1 MKRLVRERGRL
12 VAGVALLVAAV
23 VVLGVGYASISD
35 EVFVSIQLPYVLG
48 GGVGALLCA
57 GVGLALVRSQDDIE
71 NRRRLVDLE
80 AAHEV
85 MAERFQ
91 ALGLQVEYVTQLLE
105 AALRD
110 DASLPVPPESL
121 RREVRI

>member
-1 MKRLVRERGRL
+1 VKRLVRERGRL

-23 VVLGVGYASISD
+23 VVLGIGYASISN
-35 EVFVSIQLPYVLG
+35 EVFVSIQLPYVLA

-80 AAHEV
+80 AAHEA
-85 MAERFQ
+85 MADRFQ

-110 DASLPVPPESL
+110 DVAVPVPPEEL

>member
-1 MKRLVRERGRL
+1 
-12 VAGVALLVAAV
+12 VALLVAAV
-23 VVLGVGYASISD
+23 VVLGIGYASISD
-35 EVFVSIQLPYVLG
+35 EVFVSIQLPYVLA

-57 GVGLALVRSQDDIE
+57 GVGLALIRSQDDIE

-80 AAHEV
+80 SAHEV

-110 DASLPVPPESL
+110 DAALPVPPDDL

>member
-23 VVLGVGYASISD
+23 VVLGIGYASISD

-110 DASLPVPPESL
+110 DATLPVPPENL

>member
-12 VAGVALLVAAV
+12 VAGITLLVTAV

-57 GVGLALVRSQDDIE
+57 GVGLALIRSQDDIDS
-71 NRRRLVDLE
+71 RRRLVDLE

-85 MAERFQ
+85 MGERFQ

-105 AALRD
+105 AVLRD
-110 DASLPVPPESL
+110 DAVLPAPPENL

>member
-110 DASLPVPPESL
+110 DAALPAPPENL

>member
-110 DASLPVPPESL
+110 DAALPVPPENL

>member
-1 MKRLVRERGRL
+1 MRERGRL
-12 VAGVALLVAAV
+12 VAGITLLVAAV

-71 NRRRLVDLE
+71 NRRRLIDLE

-85 MAERFQ
+85 MSERFG
-91 ALGLQVEYVTQLLE
+91 ALGLQVEYATQLLE
-105 AALRD
+105 AVLRD
-110 DASLPVPPESL
+110 DAAVPAPPEGL

>member
-12 VAGVALLVAAV
+12 VAGVALLVTAV

-48 GGVGALLCA
+48 GGVGALLCG

-110 DASLPVPPESL
+110 DAALPAPPENL

>member
-1 MKRLVRERGRL
+1 VKRLVRERGRL

-23 VVLGVGYASISD
+23 VVLGIGYASISD
-35 EVFVSIQLPYVLG
+35 EVFVSIQLPYVLA

-85 MAERFQ
+85 MADRFQ

-110 DASLPVPPESL
+110 DVALPVPPEEL

>member
-1 MKRLVRERGRL
+1 VKRLVLERGRL
-12 VAGVALLVAAV
+12 VAGITLLVAAV
-23 VVLGVGYASISD
+23 VVLGVGYASVAD
-35 EVFVSIQLPYVLG
+35 EVFVSIQLPYILG

-57 GVGLALVRSQDDIE
+57 GVGLVLLRSQDDVD

-85 MAERFQ
+85 MADRFQ

-105 AALRD
+105 AVLRD
-110 DASLPVPPESL
+110 DAALPIPPENL

>member
-1 MKRLVRERGRL
+1 VKRLVRERGRL

-23 VVLGVGYASISD
+23 VVLGIGYASISD
-35 EVFVSIQLPYVLG
+35 EVFVSIQLPYVLA

-80 AAHEV
+80 SAHEV

-110 DASLPVPPESL
+110 DAALPVPPDDL

>member
-1 MKRLVRERGRL
+1 VKRLVRERGRL
-12 VAGVALLVAAV
+12 VAGISLLVTAV

-57 GVGLALVRSQDDIE
+57 GVGLALIRSQDDIDS
-71 NRRRLVDLE
+71 RRRLVDLE

-85 MAERFQ
+85 MGERFQ

-105 AALRD
+105 AVLRD
-110 DASLPVPPESL
+110 DAVLPVPPENL

>member
-12 VAGVALLVAAV
+12 VAGVALLLAAV

-110 DASLPVPPESL
+110 DAALPVPPENL

>member
-1 MKRLVRERGRL
+1 MRKRGRL
-12 VAGVALLVAAV
+12 VAGITLLVAAV

-57 GVGLALVRSQDDIE
+57 GVGLALLRSQDDIL
-71 NRRRLVDLE
+71 NRRRLIDLE
-80 AAHEV
+80 AAHE
-85 MAERFQ
+85 MMSERFQ

-105 AALRD
+105 AVLRD
-110 DASLPVPPESL
+110 DPAIPAPPEGL

>member
-1 MKRLVRERGRL
+1 MKRLMRERGRL
-12 VAGVALLVAAV
+12 VAGITLLVAAV
-23 VVLGVGYASISD
+23 VVLGVGYASIAD

-91 ALGLQVEYVTQLLE
+91 ALGLQIEYVTQLLE
-105 AALRD
+105 ATLRE
-110 DASLPVPPESL
+110 DAALPVPPENL